1 MTTRGGSGPSE
12 WVRSRRMSALIAAL
26 LVLAAIFSVLPTSNS
41 ASAQPIAEWRT
52 ALGGDSDEFAHAV
65 ALSDGGGYVIAGETR
80 SYGSGS
86 KDGWLVK
93 LDASGEQVWAQT
105 LGGRNADVFYAIQK
119 TSDGGFILA
128 GETHSEGT
136 ASPSQSDFWLVK
148 TDSEG
153 QVKWEKSYG
162 NSERPLPS
170 STEPTSDV
178 AYAVRETRNG
188 SFILAGSSA
197 GSSGTAVW
205 LLRVDPE
212 GKLLWSRNP
221 GVASGAVAYDVVQS
235 PDGGFVIAGSAIS
248 GSMGSQALLIKTDTA
263 GNTDW
268 TISFGD
274 QYNEEA
280 RSLVLTN
287 DGGYA
292 LGGFTWSVGSGQS
305 DYWLIKTNGDGT
317 QQWQRSFGG
326 LSRDSAHALIQTS
339 DGGFALAGWS
349 ESFSSGDRFWV
360 IKTGSSGNLQW
371 SRAYPQT
378 SLASGSTAASVP
390 AGARAIKQTE
400 DLGFIVVG
408 WTGPI
413 RGARDILAIKTAPI
427 EEWPSA
433 EQGPVLKLENT
444 GEIAITSAAVSFSSG
459 DIDASEGPIRFWR
472 NGKIV
477 DRDNPLP
484 AGQFACSQPNTS
496 LTEETR
502 LTFDQI
508 GSSDSIHLNT
518 LSNSEEFHI
527 LKVDDTAI
535 AFDIS
540 KGERKN
546 AGSLAIVSGS
556 PCGQSNRQLPEGPF
570 APVGMSA
577 SISESTMETIELDWE
592 DSKEFDVSGYAIYIA
607 KKDSGPFRRIAWM
620 VPQSSYVDVRIGD
633 GSAYHYAVSAINS
646 WGLESPL
653 SPVAEVRSVDV
664 TPPNPPTG
672 LRLSSHDRQAS
683 RGTLE
688 WNVNLGETI
697 KGYRLYR
704 QDGDGPRVPITAL
717 LFGARFE
724 DWTLPSEGA
733 YTYSVTAVD
742 LAGNESEPSNI
753 APPELDFFGSVLDV
767 TPSFAGGGRLVV
779 NTSRGHVEVNVAQ
792 DTEIRVPNS
801 DSGNLDDLDLGDQV
815 AVTLTQ
821 IGSPA
826 RQVHLVPSST
836 RNRHFTG
843 LVAGVSEDEV
853 TIQPAVEHSEE
864 IVIRLSDPVKVT
876 HHRGTSGLAEGVFVI
891 VSYVP
896 VQGESSINVSEI
908 NIIPA
913 PRTEVSEDESEGAE
927 EPANVAV
934 VRGVLQ
940 GINRQNANIIL
951 SDIEVSLDVDTTMET
966 GLSVG
971 EPVFAEAI
979 LQSDGSLLAQRV
991 GQYER
996 AGEIAAR
1003 TTLRGQYQGRSADT
1017 GHWYVSGVQLLV
1029 DRSTYAESLP
1039 QSGERVKVSAILQDD
1054 GSLHAREIQ
1063 NLSTITDRNG
1073 EHIVDIEGIFREIT
1087 SEGKWDIGGI
1097 QIDVNADTELSG
1109 RPSLGRRVSLKATYI
1124 EGSLL
1129 ATKVSSSSSE
1139 SLHPV
1144 RTVDIRGVV
1153 GNTEE
1158 SVSLVVD
1165 GIAISLS
1172 DITKTLGEIEVGST
1186 VKVKADI
1193 DAAGTL
1199 IAREVSE
1206 VIPDGQTGET
1216 RATPVDIEGRIERLL
1231 DDGWLLVNGIPI
1243 QVSALTA
1250 INAAL
1255 QVGAPVQVRGLLQ
1268 RGGSVLAREI
1278 FGYGPNIT
1286 GGTEARIEGVVSS
1299 VVSGDDGRAS
1309 SFVVDGIPVTV
1320 DRLSRLQAEPANGV
1334 AVVVQAIVIDGK
1346 ILAVSVEPQPLGNV
1360 GVLPKVQMQGVV
1372 ENMPTGPVPLPL
1384 DITINGVTVRISGDT
1399 RIIGSLT
1406 GGAVAKVT
1414 GRISDGIFLAQE
1426 IERVTAYDI
1435 EEKESLARFRI
1446 RGALQETS
1454 LDSNGRPD
1462 RLLVSGERI
1471 IVESLSEFVNQV
1483 FVGDSIT
1490 VEGVIRDGILVA
1502 TTISLNQIVGEG
1514 EEPQSSL

>member
-1 MTTRGGSGPSE
+1 MTTGDGSGPGI
-12 WVRSRRMSALIAAL
+12 WARSRRMPVLIAVL
-26 LVLAAIFSVLPTSNS
+26 LALAAIIAGLATSNG

-52 ALGGDSDEFAHAV
+52 ELGGNSDEFAHAV
-65 ALSDGGGYVIAGETR
+65 ALADGGGYVIAGETR

-93 LDASGEQVWAQT
+93 LDASGEQVWAKT
-105 LGGRNADVFYAIQK
+105 FGGRDADVFYAIQR

-136 ASPSQSDFWLVK
+136 ASPSQSDFWLVR

-153 QVKWEKSYG
+153 QVKWEKTYG

-188 SFILAGSSA
+188 GFVLAGSSA

-205 LLRVDPE
+205 LLRVDPD

-221 GVASGAVAYDVVQS
+221 GVASGAVAYDVVQVS
-235 PDGGFVIAGSAIS
+235 DGGFAIAGSSIAGSS
-248 GSMGSQALLIKTDTA
+248 GSEALLIKTDA
-263 GNTDW
+263 EGNTDW
-268 TISFGD
+268 TMAFGD

-280 RSLVLTN
+280 RAIVLTN

-292 LGGFTWSVGSGQS
+292 LGGFTWSAGSGQS
-305 DYWLIKTNGDGT
+305 DYWLIKTNSDGS

-326 LSRDSAHALIQTS
+326 LARDSAHALIQTS

-349 ESFSSGDRFWV
+349 ESFSSGERFWV

-378 SLASGSTAASVP
+378 SLSSSSNAASVP
-390 AGARAIKQTE
+390 SGARAIKQTE
-400 DLGFIVVG
+400 DLGFIVAG

-433 EQGPVLKLENT
+433 EPGPVFKLENT
-444 GEIAITSAAVSFSSG
+444 GQIAITSAAVSFGLG
-459 DIDASEGPIRFWR
+459 DADASQGPIRFWR

-477 DRDNPLP
+477 NRDNPLP
-484 AGQFACSQPNTS
+484 AGQIACSQPNSS
-496 LTEETR
+496 LTEEAR

-508 GSSDSIHLNT
+508 GSFDSIHLNT
-518 LSNSEEFHI
+518 LSSSEKI
-527 LKVDDTAI
+527 NTLKVDDTAI

-540 KGERKN
+540 KGERKTI
-546 AGSLAIVSGS
+546 GSLAIVTVS
-556 PCGQSNRQLPEGPF
+556 PCDQSNRQLPEGPSV
-570 APVGMSA
+570 PVGMSA
-577 SISESTMETIELDWE
+577 SISESDKESIELDWD
-592 DSKEFDVSGYAIYIA
+592 DSKEFDVSGYAIYLA
-607 KKDSGPFRRIAWM
+607 NKNSGPFQRIAWM
-620 VPQSSYVDVRIGD
+620 LPQSSYVDIRIGD
-633 GSAYHYAVSAINS
+633 GSTYHYAVSAINS

-653 SPVAEVRSVDV
+653 SPVAEVHSVDV

-672 LRLSSHDRQAS
+672 LRLSSHDREAG
-683 RGTLE
+683 RATLE

-724 DWTLPSEGA
+724 DWTLPFEGA

-742 LAGNESEPSNI
+742 LVGNESEPSNI
-753 APPELDFFGSVLDV
+753 APPELDFFGSVLNV
-767 TPSFAGGGRLVV
+767 SPSFAGGGRLVV
-779 NTSRGHVEVNVAQ
+779 NTSPGRVEVEVAP

-801 DSGNLDDLDLGDQV
+801 ESGSLNDLDLGDQV
-815 AVTLTQ
+815 AVTLTH

-836 RNRHFTG
+836 KNRHFTG
-843 LVAGVSEDEV
+843 LVTEVSEDKV
-853 TIQPAVEHSEE
+853 VIQPAVEDSAE
-864 IVIRLSDPVKVT
+864 IVILLSGPVKVT
-876 HHRGTSGLAEGVFVI
+876 HHRGTSGLAAGVFVI

-896 VQGESSINVSEI
+896 IQGESTINVSEI
-908 NIIPA
+908 NIIPT
-913 PRTEVSEDESEGAE
+913 PRTEASENESGSEE

-951 SDIEVSLDVDTTMET
+951 SSIEVSLNVNTTMET

-991 GQYER
+991 GQDER
-996 AGEIAAR
+996 AGEIASR
-1003 TTLRGQYQGRSADT
+1003 TTLRGLYQGRNAGT
-1017 GHWYVSGVQLLV
+1017 GHWSVSGVQFLV
-1029 DRSTYAESLP
+1029 DRGTYAESLP
-1039 QSGERVKVSAILQDD
+1039 QSGERVKVSAILRDD
-1054 GSLHAREIQ
+1054 GSLYAREIQ
-1063 NLSTITDRNG
+1063 NLSTITDANG
-1073 EHIVDIEGIFREIT
+1073 EHVVDIEGVFREIT
-1087 SEGKWDIGGI
+1087 SKGEWDIGGI
-1097 QIDVNADTELSG
+1097 KIGVNADTELSG
-1109 RPSLGRRVSLKATYI
+1109 RPSLGHRVSLKGTYT

-1129 ATKVSSSSSE
+1129 ATNVSSSSSE

-1144 RTVDIRGVV
+1144 RTVDVRGVI
-1153 GNTEE
+1153 GDTDE
-1158 SVSLVVD
+1158 SVFLVVD
-1165 GIAISLS
+1165 GIEISLS
-1172 DITKTLGEIEVGST
+1172 DITKTLGEIMVGST
-1186 VKVKADI
+1186 VKVKAEI
-1193 DAAGTL
+1193 DASGTL

-1231 DDGWLLVNGIPI
+1231 DDGGLLVNGIPI
-1243 QVSALTA
+1243 QVSALTD

-1299 VVSGDDGRAS
+1299 IVLGINGRAS

-1334 AVVVQAIVIDGK
+1334 AVVVQAIVIDGE

-1360 GVLPKVQMQGVV
+1360 GVLPKVQMQGVI

-1426 IERVTAYDI
+1426 IERITAYDT
-1435 EEKESLARFRI
+1435 EEEESLARFRI
-1446 RGALQETS
+1446 GGILQEAS

-1471 IVESLSEFVNQV
+1471 IVESLSEFQNEV

-1502 TTISLNQIVGEG
+1502 TIISLNQIV
-1514 EEPQSSL
+1514 EEEEETQSSL